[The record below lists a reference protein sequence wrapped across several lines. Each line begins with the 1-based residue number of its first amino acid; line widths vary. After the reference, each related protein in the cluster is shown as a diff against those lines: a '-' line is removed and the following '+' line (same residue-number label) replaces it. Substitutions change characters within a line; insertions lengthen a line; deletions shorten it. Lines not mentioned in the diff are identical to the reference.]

1 MEKIIYTTPQQTLD
15 FFNFQFDV
23 LAGQVIACRMD
34 WQPID
39 TAIWSWLF
47 LVKQKYDEKNERL
60 KKRTKIFEEKQ
71 KRYEEI
77 MENTLAHNRRCKEH
91 IQKAEAKLTE
101 YKNTILAFG
110 KLATCNSISK

>member
-1 MEKIIYTTPQQTLD
+1 MEEIIYTTPQQTLD

-39 TAIWSWLF
+39 MAIWSWLF

-60 KKRTKIFEEKQ
+60 KKKDKDIWR
-71 KRYEEI
+71 
-77 MENTLAHNRRCKEH
+77 
-91 IQKAEAKLTE
+91 KAEKLLW
-101 YKNTILAFG
+101 KFG
-110 KLATCNSISK
+110 EMEKR